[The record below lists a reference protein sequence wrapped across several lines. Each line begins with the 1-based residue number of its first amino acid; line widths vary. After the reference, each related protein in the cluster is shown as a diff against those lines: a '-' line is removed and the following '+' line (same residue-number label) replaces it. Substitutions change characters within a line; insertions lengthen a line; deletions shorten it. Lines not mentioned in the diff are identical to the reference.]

1 MLRTPP
7 GNRGLEKPKSSVVG
21 KKEKWW
27 DKLENKPFQIGPFS
41 ISGLCK
47 VVVVLAVISIV
58 AGCIG
63 NGNKVDLNLPG
74 MNESQNASQNNV
86 TLAGY
91 ASDTGNVG
99 SNMVKL
105 VIKPK
110 EFDKTGR
117 LPIMLKVTNP
127 KFNET
132 VITVLK
138 PQFGQEWYSQ
148 TRITR
153 ITNNSWTQNFTVKP
167 RGNISYVLML
177 VQIYENNTAVRKAEW
192 NITFGTPVGRPK

>member
-1 MLRTPP
+1 M
-7 GNRGLEKPKSSVVG
+7 
-21 KKEKWW
+21 
-27 DKLENKPFQIGPFS
+27 ENKPFQIGSFS

-47 VVVVLAVISIV
+47 VVGVLIIISIV
-58 AGCIG
+58 GGCIG
-63 NGNKVDLNLPG
+63 NGNKMDINLPG
-74 MNESQNASQNNV
+74 MNGNQNASQNNV

-91 ASDTGNVG
+91 ASDTGSAG

-127 KFNET
+127 KLNET

-148 TRITR
+148 TRITS
-153 ITNNSWTQNFTVKP
+153 ITNYSWTQNFSVKP
-167 RGNISYVLML
+167 RGNISFVRMF
-177 VQIYENNTAVRKAEW
+177 VQVSENN
-192 NITFGTPVGRPK
+192 

>member
-1 MLRTPP
+1 M
-7 GNRGLEKPKSSVVG
+7 GLQ
-21 KKEKWW
+21 EKWW
-27 DKLENKPFQIGPFS
+27 DKLENKPFQIGLFS
-41 ISGLCK
+41 ITGLCK
-47 VVVVLAVISIV
+47 VVGVLAFISIV
-58 AGCIG
+58 GGCIG
-63 NGNKVDLNLPG
+63 NENKADLNLPD

-91 ASDTGNVG
+91 ASDTGNAG

-110 EFDKTGR
+110 EFDKTGK
-117 LPIMLKVTNP
+117 LPIMLKITNP
-127 KFNET
+127 KLNET

-167 RGNISYVLML
+167 RGNISYVRMF
-177 VQIYENNTAVRKAEW
+177 VQIYENNTSVRKAEW

>member
-1 MLRTPP
+1 M
-7 GNRGLEKPKSSVVG
+7 
-21 KKEKWW
+21 
-27 DKLENKPFQIGPFS
+27 ENKPFQIGPFS

-47 VVVVLAVISIV
+47 VVGVLAFISIV
-58 AGCIG
+58 GGCIG
-63 NGNKVDLNLPG
+63 NENKADLNLPD
-74 MNESQNASQNNV
+74 MNGNQDAIQNNA

-91 ASDTGNVG
+91 ASDTGNAG

-117 LPIMLKVTNP
+117 LPIMLKVMNP
-127 KFNET
+127 KLNET

-153 ITNNSWTQNFTVKP
+153 ITNNSWTQNFSVKP
-167 RGNISYVLML
+167 RSNISYVRMF
-177 VQIYENNTAVRKAEW
+177 VQIYENNTSVRKAEW
-192 NITFGTPVGRPK
+192 NITFGAPVGRPK

>member
-1 MLRTPP
+1 VLRTPP
-7 GNRGLEKPKSSVVG
+7 GTRGLEKPSIILG
-21 KKEKWW
+21 IQEKWW
-27 DKLENKPFQIGPFS
+27 DKLGNKRFQIGLFS

-47 VVVVLAVISIV
+47 VVGVLVIISIV
-58 AGCIG
+58 GGCIG
-63 NGNKVDLNLPG
+63 NGNKADLNLPG
-74 MNESQNASQNNV
+74 MNGSQNASQNNV

-91 ASDTGNVG
+91 ASDTSNAD

-127 KFNET
+127 KLNET

-148 TRITR
+148 ARITL
-153 ITNNSWTQNFTVKP
+153 ITNNSWTQNFSVKP
-167 RGNISYVLML
+167 RGNISYVRMF
-177 VQIYENNTAVRKAEW
+177 VQIYENNSSVRKAEW
-192 NITFGTPVGRPK
+192 NITFGAPVGRPK